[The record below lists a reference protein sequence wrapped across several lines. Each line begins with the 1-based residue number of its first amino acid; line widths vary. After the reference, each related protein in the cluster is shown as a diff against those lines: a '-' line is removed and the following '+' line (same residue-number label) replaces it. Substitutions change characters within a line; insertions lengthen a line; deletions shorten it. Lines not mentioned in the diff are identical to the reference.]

1 MTDETARA
9 VATAAKA
16 LSDAGLICEERRPPH
31 VERGNEMWLK
41 LFSRAS
47 VVQLRKVYTGREREG
62 GSFVSWRLATADD
75 NPPPALDVYIADW
88 MERDRLRE
96 ELVEWMQTTPII
108 VAPVGATPA
117 YAHDTLKVNVNG
129 VTMGTF
135 QSVQLRA
142 NIQRFRPACR
152 HGAGGTN
159 EMTGCRSEFRLWDG
173 LLRRR
178 WYWRLRKSWRGH
190 FSAILICAICIICVI
205 CGWESIMEPVLQFW
219 LFSSSDFIAIVLLVI
234 AAKTIRIVP
243 QATVMLV
250 ERLGKFDKVASS
262 GLNILVPFLDKP
274 RAVYW
279 TNTRPGVTSIDLRE
293 QYIDLPPQPVI
304 TRDNVTIHVDSVVY
318 WQITD
323 PVKAVY
329 EMNDLVGGIVQL
341 TITGMRA
348 VMGDMDLD
356 HTLSQRDQINSKLR
370 LILDEATDKWGVKV
384 TRVDVKN
391 INPPE
396 DVRITMEKQMTAERN
411 RRALVLQA
419 EGDRQAAITRAEGEK
434 QAAVTRAEGEKQ
446 SAILAAEGAA
456 QARLRNAEAES
467 EAINRIAQAIP
478 GGDPGQYL
486 ITTRYIDSLRDMTR
500 TSNSKVIFMPVE
512 TSAMLSSVGAIKE
525 VLSQTGERDDK
536 EQLPPPRPREL
547 PR

>member
-1 MTDETARA
+1 MDAA
-9 VATAAKA
+9 AT
-16 LSDAGLICEERRPPH
+16 L
-31 VERGNEMWLK
+31 
-41 LFSRAS
+41 
-47 VVQLRKVYTGREREG
+47 
-62 GSFVSWRLATADD
+62 LAF
-75 NPPPALDVYIADW
+75 
-88 MERDRLRE
+88 MFF
-96 ELVEWMQTTPII
+96 
-108 VAPVGATPA
+108 G
-117 YAHDTLKVNVNG
+117 
-129 VTMGTF
+129 
-135 QSVQLRA
+135 
-142 NIQRFRPACR
+142 
-152 HGAGGTN
+152 
-159 EMTGCRSEFRLWDG
+159 
-173 LLRRR
+173 
-178 WYWRLRKSWRGH
+178 
-190 FSAILICAICIICVI
+190 
-205 CGWESIMEPVLQFW
+205 
-219 LFSSSDFIAIVLLVI
+219 FITIVLLVI
-234 AAKTIRIVP
+234 AVKTIRIVP

-250 ERLGKFDKVASS
+250 ERLGKFHQVANS
-262 GLNILVPFLDKP
+262 GLNILWPFIDKP

-279 TNTRPGVTSIDLRE
+279 TNTRPGLTSIDLRE

-323 PVKAVY
+323 AVKAVY

-370 LILDEATDKWGVKV
+370 IILDEATDKWGVKV

-467 EAINRIAQAIP
+467 EALIRIAQSIP
-478 GGDPGQYL
+478 GGDPGHYL
-486 ITTRYIDSLRDMTR
+486 ITVRYIESLRDMTR
-500 TSNSKVIFMPVE
+500 GNNSKVIFMPVE
-512 TSAMLSSVGAIKE
+512 ASSMLSSVGAIKE
-525 VLSQTGERDDK
+525 VLSATGEKDD
-536 EQLPPPRPREL
+536 QAPPPSPPRPREL

>member
-1 MTDETARA
+1 
-9 VATAAKA
+9 
-16 LSDAGLICEERRPPH
+16 
-31 VERGNEMWLK
+31 
-41 LFSRAS
+41 
-47 VVQLRKVYTGREREG
+47 
-62 GSFVSWRLATADD
+62 
-75 NPPPALDVYIADW
+75 
-88 MERDRLRE
+88 
-96 ELVEWMQTTPII
+96 
-108 VAPVGATPA
+108 
-117 YAHDTLKVNVNG
+117 
-129 VTMGTF
+129 
-135 QSVQLRA
+135 
-142 NIQRFRPACR
+142 
-152 HGAGGTN
+152 
-159 EMTGCRSEFRLWDG
+159 
-173 LLRRR
+173 
-178 WYWRLRKSWRGH
+178 
-190 FSAILICAICIICVI
+190 
-205 CGWESIMEPVLQFW
+205 MEPFMSVLAF
-219 LFSSSDFIAIVLLVI
+219 LFFGFIALVMLVI
-234 AAKTIRIVP
+234 AVKTIRIVP

-250 ERLGKFDKVASS
+250 ERLGRFDKIASS
-262 GLNILVPFLDKP
+262 GLNILIPFLDKP

-279 TNTRPGVTSIDLRE
+279 TSTRPGITQIDLRE
-293 QYIDLPPQPVI
+293 QFIDLPPQPVI

-318 WQITD
+318 WQIMD

-348 VMGDMDLD
+348 VMGEMDLD
-356 HTLSQRDQINSKLR
+356 HTLSQRDQINAKLR
-370 LILDEATDKWGVKV
+370 IILDEATDKWGVKV

-467 EAINRIAQAIP
+467 EAINRIAQSIP

-500 TSNSKVIFMPVE
+500 TSNAKVIFMPVE

-525 VLSQTGERDDK
+525 VLSQTGEKSGEDNP
-536 EQLPPPRPREL
+536 PPPRPREL

>member
-1 MTDETARA
+1 MDPVTSVLAF
-9 VATAAKA
+9 
-16 LSDAGLICEERRPPH
+16 
-31 VERGNEMWLK
+31 
-41 LFSRAS
+41 LFF
-47 VVQLRKVYTGREREG
+47 G
-62 GSFVSWRLATADD
+62 
-75 NPPPALDVYIADW
+75 
-88 MERDRLRE
+88 
-96 ELVEWMQTTPII
+96 
-108 VAPVGATPA
+108 
-117 YAHDTLKVNVNG
+117 
-129 VTMGTF
+129 
-135 QSVQLRA
+135 
-142 NIQRFRPACR
+142 
-152 HGAGGTN
+152 
-159 EMTGCRSEFRLWDG
+159 
-173 LLRRR
+173 
-178 WYWRLRKSWRGH
+178 
-190 FSAILICAICIICVI
+190 
-205 CGWESIMEPVLQFW
+205 
-219 LFSSSDFIAIVLLVI
+219 FIAAVLLVI
-234 AAKTIRIVP
+234 GVKSIRIVP

-250 ERLGKFDKVASS
+250 ERLGRFDKVANS
-262 GLNILVPFLDKP
+262 GLNLLIPFLDRP

-279 TNTRPGVTSIDLRE
+279 TNPRGGITSIDLRE

-356 HTLSQRDQINSKLR
+356 HTLSQRDQINAKLR
-370 LILDEATDKWGVKV
+370 IILDEATDKWGVKV

-446 SAILAAEGAA
+446 SAILQAEGAA

-467 EAINRIAQAIP
+467 EAITRIAKSIP

-500 TSNSKVIFMPVE
+500 TNNSKVIFMPIE
-512 TSAMLSSVGAIKE
+512 TSAMLSSLGAIKE
-525 VLSQTGERDDK
+525 VLSQTGEK
-536 EQLPPPRPREL
+536 SGEEPPSPPKPREL
-547 PR
+547 GR

>member
-1 MTDETARA
+1 
-9 VATAAKA
+9 
-16 LSDAGLICEERRPPH
+16 
-31 VERGNEMWLK
+31 
-41 LFSRAS
+41 
-47 VVQLRKVYTGREREG
+47 
-62 GSFVSWRLATADD
+62 
-75 NPPPALDVYIADW
+75 
-88 MERDRLRE
+88 
-96 ELVEWMQTTPII
+96 
-108 VAPVGATPA
+108 
-117 YAHDTLKVNVNG
+117 
-129 VTMGTF
+129 
-135 QSVQLRA
+135 
-142 NIQRFRPACR
+142 
-152 HGAGGTN
+152 
-159 EMTGCRSEFRLWDG
+159 
-173 LLRRR
+173 
-178 WYWRLRKSWRGH
+178 
-190 FSAILICAICIICVI
+190 
-205 CGWESIMEPVLQFW
+205 MEPLTTLLAFM
-219 LFSSSDFIAIVLLVI
+219 FFGFIAIVLLVI

-243 QATVMLV
+243 QATVMLI
-250 ERLGKFDKVASS
+250 ERLGRFDKVASS
-262 GLNILVPFLDKP
+262 GLNLLIPFLDRP

-279 TNTRPGVTSIDLRE
+279 TNTRPGITSIDLRE

-323 PVKAVY
+323 PKKAVY

-356 HTLSQRDQINSKLR
+356 HTLSQRDQINAKLR
-370 LILDEATDKWGVKV
+370 IILDEATDKWGVKV

-446 SAILAAEGAA
+446 SAILAAEGEKQSAILAAEGAA

-467 EAINRIAQAIP
+467 EAINRIARAIP

-500 TSNSKVIFMPVE
+500 TNNSKVIFMPIE

-525 VLSQTGERDDK
+525 VLSQTGEKSGEDNP
-536 EQLPPPRPREL
+536 PPPRPREL